1 MLLIINES
9 HAQDIKIK
17 LATEVVGGTTKSK
30 LLSYYKA
37 QSHQIGGFSGQKRR

>member
-9 HAQDIKIK
+9 HAQDMKIKI
-17 LATEVVGGTTKSK
+17 ATEIVGGATKSK

-37 QSHQIGGFSGQKRR
+37 QSHQIGGFSGQEGR